1 MNKKILILS
10 ADGFEDVELLY
21 PYHRL
26 REESFEVHI
35 ASNKDEIVGKHGYKV
50 KVDKKFEEVNPNE
63 YDALVLPGGKAP
75 ERVRLDENAIKIVKH
90 FFEEKKPV
98 AAICHGPQVLI
109 SAGVI
114 KGRKLTSWYGIRDD
128 VKIAG
133 GKWIDKE
140 VVVDENLV
148 TSRHPGD
155 LYAWMREFV
164 KLLK

>member
-1 MNKKILILS
+1 VNKKILILS

-26 REESFEVHI
+26 REEGFEVHI

>member
-26 REESFEVHI
+26 REEGFEVHI